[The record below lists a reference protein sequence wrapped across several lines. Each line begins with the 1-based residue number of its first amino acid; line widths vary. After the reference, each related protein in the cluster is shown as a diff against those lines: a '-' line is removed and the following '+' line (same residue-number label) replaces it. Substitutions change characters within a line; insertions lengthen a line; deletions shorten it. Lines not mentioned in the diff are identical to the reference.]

1 MDNNNYTQPNGN
13 EQEGQY
19 TSPQYTA
26 QQMNGSEQNPYGTVP
41 QQDTS
46 AGAMAV
52 VSLILGILSI
62 ISCCVGIGVI
72 FGIVAI
78 ILGGISLSKGRGKG
92 VSIGGLVTGIV
103 GTIFSI
109 IMIIYFIF
117 IGIGVSATMQDPE
130 FMQENEAIMDS
141 IDEL

>member
-26 QQMNGSEQNPYGTVP
+26 QQMNGTEQNPYGTVP

-52 VSLILGILSI
+52 VSLIL
-62 ISCCVGIGVI
+62 
-72 FGIVAI
+72 
-78 ILGGISLSKGRGKG
+78 
-92 VSIGGLVTGIV
+92 
-103 GTIFSI
+103 
-109 IMIIYFIF
+109 
-117 IGIGVSATMQDPE
+117 
-130 FMQENEAIMDS
+130 
-141 IDEL
+141 

>member
-19 TSPQYTA
+19 KSPQYTA
-26 QQMNGSEQNPYGTVP
+26 QQMNGTEQNPYGTVP

-130 FMQENEAIMDS
+130 FMQEYEAIMDS

>member
-1 MDNNNYTQPNGN
+1 M
-13 EQEGQY
+13 
-19 TSPQYTA
+19 
-26 QQMNGSEQNPYGTVP
+26 
-41 QQDTS
+41 
-46 AGAMAV
+46 
-52 VSLILGILSI
+52 
-62 ISCCVGIGVI
+62 I

-130 FMQENEAIMDS
+130 FMQEYEAIMDS

>member
-26 QQMNGSEQNPYGTVP
+26 QQMNGTEQNPYGTVP

-62 ISCCVGIGVI
+62 IFLIYILVI
-72 FGIVAI
+72 KGSGLTNPFIYY
-78 ILGGISLSKGRGKG
+78 SL
-92 VSIGGLVTGIV
+92 
-103 GTIFSI
+103 
-109 IMIIYFIF
+109 
-117 IGIGVSATMQDPE
+117 
-130 FMQENEAIMDS
+130 
-141 IDEL
+141 